1 MQTIGRQARATGL
14 ALATLAVGACAS
26 ILGGGSMQ
34 KVQVSSTPA
43 AASVSVDGE
52 AKGATPVTLDLKR
65 GKDYMVRIQMA
76 GYQPYEVKLTRALNG
91 WVWGNIIIGGP
102 LGVII
107 DASTGAMYKVKPGAV
122 DATLSRGDMAALQS
136 GKLLYIGVTLRAEAD
151 WEQIGTLAPASAH

>member
-1 MQTIGRQARATGL
+1 MQTNERRVRAAAL
-14 ALATLAVGACAS
+14 VLATLVVGACAS
-26 ILGGGSMQ
+26 ILGGGSTQ
-34 KVQVSSTPA
+34 KVQVSSTPS
-43 AASVSVDGE
+43 AASVTVDGE

-65 GKDYMVRIQMA
+65 GKEYMVRIQMA

-122 DATLSRGDMAALQS
+122 DASLSRGDMAALQK
-136 GKLLYIGVTLRAEAD
+136 GELLYIGVALRAEAD
-151 WEQIGTLAPASAH
+151 WEQIGTLEPASAH